1 MTLRIVGSSRRG
13 SVAGSVPAERIAAS
27 SVGVASVPSGARTV
41 GLPPASLAAS
51 AAKSASPPTDST
63 RVPAGDTASSMVRLP
78 MQTRLGAVSV
88 IGRRRGIAAEAEVVT
103 DQLGGEQVQQG
114 RQRLR
119 NRRQGDDVTREVVER
134 VLALGGDD

>member
-27 SVGVASVPSGARTV
+27 RAGVASVPSGAR
-41 GLPPASLAAS
+41 
-51 AAKSASPPTDST
+51 SASPPTDST

-78 MQTRLGAVSV
+78 TQTRLGAVSV

-114 RQRLR
+114 R
-119 NRRQGDDVTREVVER
+119 
-134 VLALGGDD
+134 